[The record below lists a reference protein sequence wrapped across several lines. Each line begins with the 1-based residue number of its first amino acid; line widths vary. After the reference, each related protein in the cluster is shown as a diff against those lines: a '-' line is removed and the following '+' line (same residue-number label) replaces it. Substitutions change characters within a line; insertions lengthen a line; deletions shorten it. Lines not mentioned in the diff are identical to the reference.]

1 MATKVLVIEDE
12 EILAKILQDKFRN
25 ENFEVAVASDG
36 AAAFPL
42 AKNFS
47 PDIIVLDLILPKKD
61 GFEVLKELQADP
73 DLKKV
78 PVVILSN
85 LGQEEEIKRGL
96 ALGATDYL
104 VKAQNPIKAVVEKVK
119 NYISKI
125 KK

>member
-1 MATKVLVIEDE
+1 MAIKVLVIEDE

-25 ENFEVAVASDG
+25 ENFEVEIASDG
-36 AAAFPL
+36 EAAFSL

-61 GFEVLKELQADP
+61 GFEVLKELKNDS
-73 DLKKV
+73 DLRKV

-85 LGQEEEIKRGL
+85 LGQEEEIKRGF

-104 VKAQNPIKAVVEKVK
+104 VKAQNPIKAVIEKVK
-119 NYISKI
+119 NYLSKI